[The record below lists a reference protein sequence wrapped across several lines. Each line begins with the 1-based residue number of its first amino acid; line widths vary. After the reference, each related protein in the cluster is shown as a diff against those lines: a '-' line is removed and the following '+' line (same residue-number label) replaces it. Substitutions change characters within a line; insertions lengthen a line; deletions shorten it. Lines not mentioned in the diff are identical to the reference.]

1 MSLDH
6 PQATPEDH
14 THLRDGQLLATID
27 GIFWEADPGTLQFT
41 YVSEQAEHLL
51 DYPAAQWLTPDF
63 WVAHMHPNDR
73 DWVQRFCT
81 QAISEQRN
89 HSFEYRMLAAD
100 GHIVWLRDVVSV
112 VMEGGRATKLRGIMV
127 DVSDRKQVEVAL
139 TKSERQ
145 LLTLAEHFP
154 DFIVRFDSECRFL
167 YINSAVEQAFGQ
179 PREQVIGKTLHELPT
194 KPIAQKDHLNA
205 AIRRA
210 FAENRPNTFEA
221 VFVTNQGER
230 HFEIRH
236 IPEVDEHGQVVS
248 VLGVTREITAQKQAE
263 AARKSYLWFL
273 ESMDKINRAIQGTND
288 LEQLLRD
295 VLDTVLAIFDCDRA
309 GLLSTRDPST
319 VAWSAAKEQIWV
331 IDPQLLDAGVP
342 LLTYPEMMELLQRLT
357 TVDRPVTFGQAADY
371 PLLATTAHFSLQAAM
386 TMAIYPKGDVPYLF
400 ELHHCYDPHIWTAQE
415 QQLFQ
420 EIGRRLGDA
429 LTTLLAYRRLEESEL
444 RYREVFEN
452 TSDVIV
458 ITEVTPA
465 GRLRLL
471 DINPAWEAIIGI
483 DRAAI
488 LGRFLDEFGL
498 DEIVHNT
505 LARYQACLQNKARL
519 HYEEQWHTR
528 TGEWQMD
535 NTLIPICDATGK
547 VYRVIG
553 VGRNITEQKRA
564 EAELRASE
572 ARFRIFVDHATDAFF
587 LHAEGGEILDLNR
600 QAAEYLGYTREEL
613 IGMMPTAFDANLT
626 DRDLAQ
632 LQARIEPGKVLIFE
646 ARHRHKNG
654 TILPVEVSVQ
664 SFQVGGQR
672 FSVSLTRDITERKR
686 VQEELTLFRSLLDHT
701 GDIIEVIDPQTGH
714 FLDVNE
720 QACVIHGYTRAEY
733 LTLTAAD
740 VNPQVALEPWS
751 NIVDRLREA
760 GSYIYESQH
769 QRKDGSTFA
778 VEISATYI
786 QLDRDYLLAVVRD
799 ISARKRAEAAL
810 KASEE
815 RYRILYDDNPSMY
828 FTLDQAG
835 LILSVNHFGA
845 EHLGYTIAEL
855 TDRPVLHLFYPD
867 DQAAALQALQ
877 QCVEQP
883 GQVFHW
889 SLRKVHK
896 NGTVLWVEEA
906 ARAIS
911 RIDGSLM
918 VLVVCED
925 ISARKRTEQALVE
938 SHNLLNAIVEG
949 TDDCVFVKDL
959 QGRYLMMNRAGAKL
973 MGKRVEEVIGNDD
986 FALFDAETAHRFQ
999 ERDRQIMTMAETHM
1013 IEEVEANVAQPRTY
1027 LTAKNAYRNADGT
1040 VVGLIGISREITEL
1054 KRLEEQLRQAQKMEA
1069 LGRLAGGVAHDF
1081 NNLLTVINGY
1091 SHLLFNRLKADSI
1104 NRTPVVE
1111 IQKAGERAAGLT
1123 RQLLAF
1129 SRKQVLQP
1137 QVVDINILLTEL
1149 IQLLRRLI
1157 GENIELT
1164 LISAPTLGLA
1174 KLDPGQFEQ
1183 AIVNLAVN
1191 ARDAMPQGG
1200 QLTLETA
1207 NITVSAEYTE
1217 LHPELTPGPYV
1228 CVTMRDSGLGM
1239 DEATMA
1245 RIFEPFFTTKGPG
1258 QGTGLGLAM
1267 VYGFVKQSDG
1277 QIEVF
1282 SKLNEGTTFK
1292 LYLPVAAT
1300 QQLSTKPEPSD
1311 PSWLDGTE
1319 TVLLVEDEAS
1329 VRELVSD
1336 ILVAHGY
1343 RVLEAS
1349 EPEKGIALAANY
1361 AGPIHLLLTDV
1372 IMPQMDGRKL
1382 ARHLVAV
1389 RADLKV
1395 LYMSGYTENVIV
1407 NHELISDEI
1416 AFIQKPFSVDGLLQK
1431 VRAVLG

>member
-1 MSLDH
+1 MLLNH
-6 PQATPEDH
+6 PQTTPEDH

-139 TKSERQ
+139 NKSERQ

-194 KPIAQKDHLNA
+194 EPIAQKDHLNA

-483 DRAAI
+483 DRATI
-488 LGRFLDEFGL
+488 LGRFLDEFAF

-519 HYEEQWHTR
+519 HYQEQWRKH
-528 TGEWQMD
+528 TGEWEMD

-701 GDIIEVIDPQTGH
+701 SDIIEVIDPQTGH

-799 ISARKRAEAAL
+799 ISARKR
-810 KASEE
+810 
-815 RYRILYDDNPSMY
+815 
-828 FTLDQAG
+828 
-835 LILSVNHFGA
+835 
-845 EHLGYTIAEL
+845 
-855 TDRPVLHLFYPD
+855 
-867 DQAAALQALQ
+867 
-877 QCVEQP
+877 
-883 GQVFHW
+883 
-889 SLRKVHK
+889 
-896 NGTVLWVEEA
+896 
-906 ARAIS
+906 
-911 RIDGSLM
+911 
-918 VLVVCED
+918 
-925 ISARKRTEQALVE
+925 TEQALVE

-973 MGKRVEEVIGNDD
+973 MGRRLEEVVGNDD

-1013 IEEVEANVAQPRTY
+1013 LEEVEANVAQPRTF
-1027 LTAKNAYRNADGT
+1027 LTAKSAYRNADGT
-1040 VVGLIGISREITEL
+1040 VIGLIGISREITAL

-1239 DEATMA
+1239 DEATKA

-1277 QIEVF
+1277 QIEVV